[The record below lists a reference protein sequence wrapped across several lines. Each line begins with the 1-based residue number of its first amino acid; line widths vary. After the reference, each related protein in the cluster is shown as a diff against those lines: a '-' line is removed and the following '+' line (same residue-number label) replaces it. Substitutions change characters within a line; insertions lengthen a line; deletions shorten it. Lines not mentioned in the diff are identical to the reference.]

1 VKQAIRRMAVTAL
14 AALAGVAAC
23 GGEESKG
30 PLDEVDAIVFIE
42 RPSRMEGL
50 GDIFQYESYVPG
62 ARLLKLSPPTADG
75 ELTELCCSTLAE
87 YDGVDIIDFD
97 LSFDARSIVFSARL
111 SEDQHYGL
119 FLYDLESGDVEQL
132 PTDPDADFVY
142 PTFLPGD
149 RVLFATNAVVEEGAP
164 QFADE
169 YERRTTLQFGSIAV
183 DGSDLQLYSRNLS
196 HRITSTVMHTGEV
209 LFTQWDHLGELNAG
223 QLLRMNPDGTRVREA
238 FGKEGTGITNSYYKA
253 VEAAPGRV
261 IAIGS
266 SRDRTFQSG
275 AILDIRLGETHE
287 VNGELW
293 ADLDMSEKTAST
305 RVLTAQVPFGDE
317 PSFESIGRYYNA
329 YPLNAKDF
337 PDLLVSWAN
346 GPVQSDVNGAAGV
359 APDFGLYLFDS
370 NKGTRQP
377 IYDKA
382 GTWEINPIPLA
393 ARPSPPEIAPAG
405 SNGIDDEAVLI
416 GAMNVYETSLGDFEA
431 DAVYGVRVIEGFSG
445 EEGVGNDFGLTEAEG
460 AATLGIAE
468 VRTDGSWAALVPAN
482 VPIHQIA
489 IDKYGIGLRVE
500 PVWIT
505 GRPGES
511 RFCGGCHE
519 SRTDTTVIQPGITEA
534 IAIGPDD
541 LMSQVARFDRVTTDA
556 ARPVGIPWDTALQPI
571 FDAKCAMSGCHDG
584 TPGPANK
591 SFTITDPE
599 SGQTQTFTFDLRG
612 GEVDFAFGDAM
623 ISGYSRSHLSLLGP
637 SMLELEEFDLE
648 ITGEMPTYVLP
659 ENARESILIQML
671 NPPRQFPTVD
681 EGDRAFGG
689 VDGHSEQQGFAL
701 TPAEQRLLI
710 EMVDNGGQFY
720 SRENAPAL
728 TYNP

>member
-1 VKQAIRRMAVTAL
+1 MKPMIRVVASTAL
-14 AALAGVAAC
+14 AAVTGAC
-23 GGEESKG
+23 GGDGGGGQG

-42 RPSRMEGL
+42 RQSRMDGL
-50 GDIFQYESYVPG
+50 GDIFQYQSYVPG

-75 ELTELCCSTLAE
+75 QVTELCCGGLGE
-87 YDGVDIIDFD
+87 YGEVDIIDFD
-97 LSFDARSIVFSARL
+97 LSFDARSIVFSGKL
-111 SEDQHYGL
+111 SADQHYGL
-119 FLYDLESGDVEQL
+119 FLLDLESGEVEQL

-169 YERRTTLQFGSIAV
+169 YERGTTLQSGSIST

-196 HRITSTVMHTGEV
+196 HRITTTVMHTGEV
-209 LFTQWDHLGELNAG
+209 LMTQWDHLNELNAG
-223 QLLRMNPDGTRVREA
+223 HLVRMNPDGTRVREA
-238 FGKEGTGITNSYYKA
+238 FGKENTGITNSYYKA

-275 AILDIRLGETHE
+275 AILDIRLGEAYE
-287 VNGELW
+287 VEGEIH
-293 ADLDMSEKTAST
+293 ADREMSEVTAST
-305 RVLTAQVPFGDE
+305 RILTNQVPLGDE

-329 YPLNAKDF
+329 YPLNSKEF

-346 GPVQSDVNGAAGV
+346 GPVQSDVNGAAGI

-370 NKGTRQP
+370 DRGTRQP
-377 IYDKA
+377 IYDGA
-382 GTWEINPIPLA
+382 GTWEINPTPLRARTAPPTIP
-393 ARPSPPEIAPAG
+393 PSG
-405 SNGIDDEAVLI
+405 SNSFSDDAVLL
-416 GAMNVYETSLGDFEA
+416 GAMNVYETSLEPAFAAGDI
-431 DAVYGVRVIEGFSG
+431 YGVRIVEGFSG

-468 VRTDGSWAALVPAN
+468 VREDGSWAALIPPNIPV
-482 VPIHQIA
+482 HLIA
-489 IDKYGIGLRVE
+489 IDKYGMGVRNE
-500 PVWIT
+500 SVWIT

-519 SRTDTTVIQPGITEA
+519 NRTATTVIEPGLTDA
-534 IAIGPDD
+534 IVLGPDD
-541 LMSQVARFDRVTTDA
+541 LMSQVARFDRITTDA
-556 ARPVGIPWDTALQPI
+556 ATPVGIPWDTALQPI

-599 SGQTQTFTFDLRG
+599 TEQSQTFTFDLRG
-612 GEVDFAFGDAM
+612 GEVDFAFGEAM
-623 ISGYSRSHLSLLGP
+623 LSGYSRSHLSLLGP

-648 ITGEMPTYVLP
+648 VTGDFEAVVEP
-659 ENARESILIQML
+659 ENARASKLIEML
-671 NPPRQFPTVD
+671 NPPRLFPEID
-681 EGDRAFGG
+681 LEDRAFGG
-689 VDGHSEQQGFAL
+689 IDGHSEQMGFAL
-701 TPAEQRLLI
+701 TAEEHRLLI

-720 SRENAPAL
+720 SRENSPGLAP
-728 TYNP
+728 

>member
-1 VKQAIRRMAVTAL
+1 MKQSIRGAALGAL
-14 AALAGVAAC
+14 AAWAAAC
-23 GGEESKG
+23 GGDEGQGTG
-30 PLDEVDAIVFIE
+30 PLDEVEAIVFIQ
-42 RPSRMEGL
+42 RAARMDGL

-62 ARLLKLSPPTADG
+62 AKLMKLSPPTADG
-75 ELTELCCSTLAE
+75 TVTELCCSGQSEYAE
-87 YDGVDIIDFD
+87 VDIIDFD
-97 LSFDARSIVFSARL
+97 LSFDARSVVFSARL
-111 SEDQHYGL
+111 TADQRYGL
-119 FLYDLESGDVEQL
+119 FLLDLASGDVEQL

-164 QFADE
+164 QFDDE
-169 YERRTTLQFGSIAV
+169 YERRTTLQLGSIAV

-209 LFTQWDHLGELNAG
+209 LFTQWDHLDEMNAG
-223 QLLRMNPDGTRVREA
+223 QLVRMNPDGTRVREA

-287 VNGELW
+287 VEGEVW
-293 ADLDMSEKTAST
+293 ADLEMSEKNSST
-305 RVLTAQVPFGDE
+305 RILTAQVPLDDE
-317 PSFESIGRYYNA
+317 PSFDSIGRYYNA
-329 YPLNAKDF
+329 FPLNSREY
-337 PDLLVSWAN
+337 PDLLVSWAD

-370 NKGTRQP
+370 KRGTRLP
-377 IYDKA
+377 VYDNA
-382 GTWEINPIPLA
+382 GTWEINPMPLQPRTA
-393 ARPSPPEIAPAG
+393 PPEIAPAG
-405 SNGIDDEAVLI
+405 SNGVDDDAVLI
-416 GAMNVYETSLGDFEA
+416 GAMNVYSTSVA
-431 DAVYGVRVIEGFSG
+431 DLPAGEVWGVRVIEGFSG
-445 EEGVGNDFGLTEAEG
+445 EEGVGDDFGLSEAEG
-460 AATLGIAE
+460 AASLGIAE
-468 VRTDGSWAALVPAN
+468 VREDGSWAALIPAN

-489 IDKYGIGLRVE
+489 IDRYGIGLAVE

-519 SRTDTTVIQPGITEA
+519 DRSSTTVIEPGITDA

-541 LMSQVARFDRVTTDA
+541 LMSRVGRFDRVTTDPTN
-556 ARPVGIPWDTALQPI
+556 PVGIPWDTALQPI

-584 TPGPANK
+584 TPGEANK

-599 SGQTQTFTFDLRG
+599 SGQSQEFTFDLSG
-612 GEVDFAFGDAM
+612 GPVDFAFGEAM
-623 ISGYSRSHLSLLGP
+623 ISGYSKSHLSLLGP
-637 SMLELEEFDLE
+637 AMLELEEFDLE

-659 ENARESILIQML
+659 GDARNSLLIELL
-671 NPPRQFPTVD
+671 NPPRQFPEPD
-681 EGDRAFGG
+681 LEDRFKGG
-689 VDGHSEQQGFAL
+689 VSGHADDKGFPL
-701 TPAEQRLLI
+701 TAEEYRLLV

-720 SRENAPAL
+720 SRENAPGL
-728 TYNP
+728 QP